1 MNPFVKEIT
10 LVGIRKEMNTYIDKK
25 GKEVNQYIIDVYSEY
40 DEKYIGYHVSSAYIS
55 TEVVGE
61 YNLSD
66 MIGQTLKVSCS
77 YFKPLKRLYI
87 EKIIE
92 VVGE

>member
-25 GKEVNQYIIDVYSEY
+25 EKEVNQYIIDVYSEY
-40 DEKYIGYHVSSAYIS
+40 EKYIGYHVSSAYIS

-61 YNLSD
+61 YNLPD
-66 MIGQTLKVSCS
+66 LIGQTLKVSCT